1 MNPYN
6 FYKKNQ
12 VQSAPR
18 EDIMLQLMQGA
29 LIRVKGAI
37 DKRNEGERIRA
48 RELRSQAQKI
58 INYLHETL
66 DFQNGGDLAFELEV
80 LYDYMNREILESARK
95 DDFERLQPVVEIL
108 ETLYEGFKDAVEE
121 YKKMRNDSAGQAGHN
136 AYERVAV
143 GG

>member
-6 FYKKNQ
+6 FYKQNQ

-18 EDIMLQLMQGA
+18 EDIMLQLVQGA
-29 LIRVKGAI
+29 LIRIKGAR
-37 DKRNEGERIRA
+37 DKWSEGERIRA
-48 RELRSQAQKI
+48 RELRVQAQDI
-58 INYLHETL
+58 INYLNETL
-66 DFQNGGDLAFELEV
+66 DFENGEDLAFELDA
-80 LYDYMNREILESARK
+80 LYNYMTREILESTRA

-121 YKKMRNDSAGQAGHN
+121 YKKMRNDSAGQSVNN

>member
-37 DKRNEGERIRA
+37 DKRNEGEQINA

-121 YKKMRNDSAGQAGHN
+121 YKKMRNDSAGQAVHN